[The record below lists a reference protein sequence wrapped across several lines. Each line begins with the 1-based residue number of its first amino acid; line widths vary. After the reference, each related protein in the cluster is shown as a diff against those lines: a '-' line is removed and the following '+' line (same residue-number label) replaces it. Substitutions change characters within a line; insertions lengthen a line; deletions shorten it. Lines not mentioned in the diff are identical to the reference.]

1 MKCPECGQWNRASL
15 PHCMRCGAPLN
26 IDAASRLEWKDDL
39 RDGETPTKYLR
50 ANEFGEVPSASEPR
64 DQLAREM
71 QDFKKRKQEGL
82 TLQSRL
88 RASSR
93 PSGHMVMESAD
104 GEEAPSSPAALHHRE
119 AIRMR
124 SDSET
129 SVASRREAETRKRV
143 RYLDES
149 GVYLDAPSWD
159 PINPAY
165 LSPGSGGYTVT
176 TRLSRALP
184 SRTARRKKLF
194 RVFLALLAAVALGAA
209 GYYGFRFWTASRAP
223 VENDAGVAVSASL
236 LDGLAAHT
244 VLIPGEEGTSIYV
257 RELHASYTV
266 VDGFAT
272 LEIPDHIWYDSL
284 EGSLSETMKVTLTPF
299 LKTAAGRQ
307 RPLNPISYEIDIPL
321 SPIHLDTP
329 DALRTTVST
338 TMAAIQITVRPGSR
352 VTVNGQDCS
361 DTVSSETGI
370 MSYNATVQP
379 IGDNVFDIVV
389 RSQYCR
395 DNQISVVLYRAP
407 QDIPLDLAVGTY
419 GTTNERI
426 MRVSA
431 TTLPGAYVTVTT
443 PHSDLDITDLE
454 STGKFSFNAVF
465 DKIGNN
471 TISIEAAY
479 PGRKTSVVD
488 HVVYYLPPASEYTV
502 RAWPLSAEGY
512 SELLSN
518 MSVRAARS
526 QVYVVTGVV
535 QYQETEKPQRV
546 VINTSEDGK
555 SQPVLLENYTKT
567 TWTVGTYYRIYA
579 DAYSIYNGM
588 PWLNARYTYAK

>member
-15 PHCMRCGAPLN
+15 PHCQRCGAPLN
-26 IDAASRLEWKDDL
+26 IDAASRLDWKDDL
-39 RDGETPTKYLR
+39 KDGDPPTAYLR
-50 ANEFGEVPSASEPR
+50 ADEFGEVRPSSEPR

-71 QDFKKRKQEGL
+71 KELKKRKQEGL
-82 TLQSRL
+82 HLQNRL
-88 RASSR
+88 RNSAKR
-93 PSGHMVMESAD
+93 ASGHVIIEDEDSAP
-104 GEEAPSSPAALHHRE
+104 APSASLHHME
-119 AIRMR
+119 TIRLR
-124 SDSET
+124 SVSEN
-129 SVASRREAETRKRV
+129 SVASRRESEIRHKV
-143 RYLDES
+143 RYMDEN
-149 GVYLDAPSWD
+149 GVYLDSHTWD
-159 PINPAY
+159 PVTPSY

-176 TRLSRALP
+176 SRISKSIP
-184 SRTARRKKLF
+184 SRSRRRKKMIRILLI
-194 RVFLALLAAVALGAA
+194 FLLTAALGAGGWF
-209 GYYGFRFWTASRAP
+209 GYQYFAHRKT
-223 VENDAGVAVSASL
+223 VTENDAGVSVSASL

-244 VLIPGEEGTSIYV
+244 VLIPGEDGTSIYV

-272 LEIPDHIWYDSL
+272 LEIPDHLWYDSV
-284 EGSLSETMKVTLTPF
+284 EGALAETMQVTLTPF
-299 LKTAAGRQ
+299 LKTSAGRQ
-307 RPLNPISYEIDIPL
+307 QPLNTISYEIEIPL
-321 SPIHLDTP
+321 SPIRLDSP
-329 DALRTTVST
+329 DSLRTTVST
-338 TMAAIQITVRPGSR
+338 TMSAIQITVRPGSR

-379 IGDNVFDIVV
+379 IGDNVFNIVV

-395 DNQISVVLYRAP
+395 DNSISVVLYRAP

-471 TISIEAAY
+471 TISIEASY

-488 HVVYYLPPASEYTV
+488 HVVYYLPPASEYTTK
-502 RAWPLSAEGY
+502 AWPLTAEGY

-518 MSVRAARS
+518 MSVRASRS

-567 TWTVGTYYRIYA
+567 VWEVGHYYRIYA
-579 DAYSIYNGM
+579 DAYNTYNGM
-588 PWLNARYTYAK
+588 PWLNARYTYSK